1 MMYDLPKS
9 LTVSGAEYAIRSD
22 FREILD
28 IIEILND
35 EEMTESERAFVTLLF
50 FYPDFENM
58 PSEDYQEA
66 VEQCFWFL
74 NGGKSEATA
83 EKNPPRLMDWK
94 QDFPYIIAPVNRV
107 IGHEIRADEYLH
119 WWTFLS
125 AYMEIGECTFSQIVH
140 IREAKIR
147 GRKLDASDQE
157 WYRRNREI
165 VDLKTKYTTAEEELL
180 KKWGG
185 G

>member
-1 MMYDLPKS
+1 MSYDLPKS
-9 LTVSGAEYAIRSD
+9 LEVCGEEYAIRSD

-35 EEMTESERAFVTLLF
+35 EELKGSERAFVTLLF
-50 FYPDFENM
+50 FYPEFENI
-58 PSEDYQEA
+58 PVDAYQEA
-66 VEQCFWFL
+66 LEQCFWFI
-74 NGGKSEATA
+74 NGGKNESQKD
-83 EKNPPRLMDWK
+83 KNLPRLMDWK
-94 QDFPYIIAPVNRV
+94 QDFQYIIAPVNRV
-107 IGHEIRADEYLH
+107 IGHEIRADAHLH

-125 AYMEIGECTFSQIVH
+125 AYMEIGECTFAQIVH
-140 IREAKIR
+140 IREARCR

-165 VDLKTKYTTAEEELL
+165 VDLKTKYTGAEEELL

>member
-1 MMYDLPKS
+1 MMYGLPKS
-9 LTVSGAEYAIRSD
+9 LAVCGKEYEIRSD

-35 EEMTESERAFVTLLF
+35 EELAESERAFVTLLF
-50 FYPDFENM
+50 FYTEFDDM
-58 PSEDYQEA
+58 PPEDYQEA
-66 VEQCFWFL
+66 LEQCFWFL
-74 NGGKSEATA
+74 NGGKHEMA
-83 EKNPPRLMDWK
+83 EDRNPPRLMDWQ

-107 IGHEIRADEYLH
+107 IGHEIRADAYLH

-125 AYMEIGECTFSQIVH
+125 AYMEIGECTFAQIVH
-140 IREAKIR
+140 IREAKSR

-157 WYRRNREI
+157 WYRRNREL
-165 VDLKTKYTTAEEELL
+165 VDLKTKYTSAEEELL